1 LTQRPTVQR
10 NGMLRTGSFAKG
22 FHGMNGTVEGLKKR
36 ISVAKSESPADLVL
50 KKGRVV
56 NVFTGDMQERDVAI
70 SDGVIAGLG
79 PDYHGRE
86 EIDAEGKWIVPGLID
101 GHLHIESS
109 MLVPSRLA
117 AALMVNGTTAIVSD
131 PHEIANVL
139 GIEGICFMLEDS
151 RSIPFDIF
159 FMAPSC
165 VPATCLE
172 TAGAN
177 LSASDLLELKNEPLI
192 LGLAEMMNFPG
203 VLMGDEQ
210 VLEKIASFKDRT
222 VDGHCPSLSGRNLQ
236 AYITAGIRSDHETT
250 VISEGLE
257 KVENGMML
265 MVREGTSARNLEEL
279 LPLVNNNNSRR
290 FCFVSD
296 DLHAED
302 IRQRGHLNF
311 VLKKAVNLGLDPV
324 TAIQMVTLNPAEYF
338 GLKDRG
344 AIAPGYRADLAVFKD
359 LKDFEIFSVYKDGRM
374 VVDKGE
380 LIGFPLNKTAIPP
393 GQPKPLNIGPMTQ
406 DSFRIPHADG
416 KARVIEL
423 IPGQIK
429 TRMSYEKVKSED
441 GWVVPDIKSD
451 ILKLCVVE
459 RHMASGNIGL
469 GLVRGFGLKHGA
481 IASSVAHDSHNLIVV
496 GVSDRAIFTAVEIVR
511 DMGGGLAAVQD
522 DGKVIAQVPLGI
534 AGLMSWQPLNTLV
547 KQLKTIKNAASDL
560 GCTLEEPFMALS
572 FLALPVI
579 PELKLTDMGLVDVNR
594 FEIVPLFLE
603 S

>member
-1 LTQRPTVQR
+1 
-10 NGMLRTGSFAKG
+10 MLRTGSFAKG
-22 FHGMNGTVEGLKKR
+22 FHGMNGTVQGLKKR

-265 MVREGTSARNLEEL
+265 MIREGTSARNLEEL

-374 VVDKGE
+374 VVHKGE

>member
-1 LTQRPTVQR
+1 
-10 NGMLRTGSFAKG
+10 MLRTGSFAKG

-265 MVREGTSARNLEEL
+265 MIREGTSARNLEEL

-393 GQPKPLNIGPMTQ
+393 GQPKPLNIGPLTQ

-547 KQLKTIKNAASDL
+547 KQLKTIENAASDL

>member
-1 LTQRPTVQR
+1 
-10 NGMLRTGSFAKG
+10 MLRTGSFAKG

-79 PDYHGRE
+79 PDYHGKK

-265 MVREGTSARNLEEL
+265 MIREGTSARNLEEL